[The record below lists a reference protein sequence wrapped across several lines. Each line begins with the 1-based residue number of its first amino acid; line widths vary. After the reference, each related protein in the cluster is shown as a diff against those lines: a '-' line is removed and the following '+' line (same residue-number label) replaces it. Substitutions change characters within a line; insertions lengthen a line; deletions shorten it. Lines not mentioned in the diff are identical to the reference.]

1 MCNVFAVAVQTRRR
15 RILACSGVSVLS
27 AQPINKSVCDGFC
40 LECAHLFLSQSRQLN
55 VAYIHINQN
64 LIRCY
69 DCLLCIYLIMDVWL
83 CPYNVLD
90 QAIKPRDSIW
100 SNLTRLV
107 SFNWLAL
114 ACLQT
119 PRLTLSLE
127 GKQCRALHALHVQH
141 YTIILPKL
149 NDASFSGRKWL
160 NIA

>member
-1 MCNVFAVAVQTRRR
+1 MFSRVGVQTRRR

-27 AQPINKSVCDGFC
+27 AQPKNKSACDDFC
-40 LECAHLFLSQSRQLN
+40 LECAHLFLSQSRELN
-55 VAYIHINQN
+55 VAYIHFNQ
-64 LIRCY
+64 CY
-69 DCLLCIYLIMDVWL
+69 DRILCIYLIMDVWL

-90 QAIKPRDSIW
+90 QAIKHHDSIW
-100 SNLTRLV
+100 SHLTRLV

-119 PRLTLSLE
+119 PRPTLSLE

-141 YTIILPKL
+141 YTFILPKL
-149 NDASFSGRKWL
+149 NDASFSGIKWL